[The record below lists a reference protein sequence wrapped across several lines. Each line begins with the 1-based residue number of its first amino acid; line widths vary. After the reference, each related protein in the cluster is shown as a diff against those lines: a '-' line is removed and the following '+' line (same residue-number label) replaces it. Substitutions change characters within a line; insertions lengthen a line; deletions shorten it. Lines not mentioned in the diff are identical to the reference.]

1 MVENAVNVKRNN
13 LNGIRVLLISLSGY
27 GSGILK
33 KMRDLGADADLL
45 NDKPDEGFVCKT
57 LGRYQMS
64 FYQEVI
70 HNYYQQKLKPLKN
83 RNYDYILSIRGE
95 YTPVKTLKLLKK
107 YYPDSRLILYMWD
120 ALHQGNTKGIETKWP
135 FYDQVYT
142 FDRMDYE
149 AHKKELRFL
158 PLYYYEDCI
167 PDYAYDA
174 DGGHFTYDLSFIG
187 TGHGDR
193 IRTVKSVMK
202 ECKSSGMH
210 CFSYFFM
217 PHQSV
222 YFYNKI
228 MNRNFKDIKISD
240 VAFHMMPFEKLYQIY
255 ADSKCIIDIENKNQ
269 HGLTMRTIEIL
280 GLRRKLITTN
290 KDIVNYDF
298 YNPNNIFVL
307 DRENPVVDM
316 SFFDEPYELLDEKI
330 YKKYSL
336 ENWIL
341 EVLK

>member
-1 MVENAVNVKRNN
+1 MEKAVNEKRNN

-27 GSGILK
+27 SSGILK
-33 KMRDLGADADLL
+33 KMRELGADADLL
-45 NDKPDEGFVCKT
+45 NDKPDEGFMCKT
-57 LGRYQMS
+57 LGRYQMG
-64 FYQEVI
+64 FYQEII
-70 HNYYQQKLKPLKN
+70 HDYYQQKLEVLKN

-95 YTPVKTLKLLKK
+95 YTPVKTLRLLKK
-107 YYPDSRLILYMWD
+107 YFPNSRMILYMWD
-120 ALHQGNTKGIETKWP
+120 ALHQSNTKGIETKWP

-142 FDRMDYE
+142 FDRIDYE

-158 PLYYYEDCI
+158 PLFYYEDCI
-167 PDYAYDA
+167 PDYANDFDSRY
-174 DGGHFTYDLSFIG
+174 FTYDLSFIG

-202 ECKSSGMH
+202 KCRSSGLN

-217 PHQSV
+217 PHRFV

-228 MNRNFKDIKISD
+228 TNQDFRNIKISD
-240 VAFHMMPFEKLYQIY
+240 VAFRMMPLEKLYQIY
-255 ADSKCIIDIENKNQ
+255 ADSKCIMDMENKNQ

-280 GLRRKLITTN
+280 GLHRKLITTN

-298 YNPNNIFVL
+298 YNSDNIFLL
-307 DRENPVVDM
+307 DRENPVVEM
-316 SFFDEPYELLDEKI
+316 SFFEKPYKLLDEKI

-336 ENWIL
+336 TNWIL
-341 EVLK
+341 EILH